1 MRPIFLLACMGTL
14 LAGCGISGS
23 GGSDQGSLGK
33 AGEIASWC
41 QVDDPGFVEKERL
54 ARKLAIGDIGKI
66 GCPQSQSVADLPDE
80 IVLPMPCDRRMV
92 FRAVRMAVA
101 DALDSESAIFGDPN
115 SGNEF
120 RKSMSGPW
128 FGEIAGGFP
137 QNADGTGTT
146 TYYIAKYELTAP
158 QYAVFALEG
167 EVKYGASSA
176 ACKRSAEALMQVRG
190 ASVLP
195 AVELSWFDALNFAD
209 RYTKWLIAYERDNGG
224 LGSVL
229 PARESRPGFVRM
241 PTEAEWEFAARGGDE
256 TGASGNSYQ
265 VGTGWGPA
273 DAPAELARI
282 AWFAGVGQ
290 DPQDGSRTFPVGHK
304 APNRLQLFDMVG
316 NAEEMTMDFF
326 RPVRPDGSL
335 AGRIGGISVR
345 GGSATDDAEL
355 VGVGARREL
364 EIYDSDGQTKTPT
377 LGVRFAI
384 AAPYFV
390 NKRGIAGAE
399 MQGNP
404 PFREGVTSA
413 WKRRESGDGSQGS
426 SERNDALAMIAALK
440 ENGRAGASGV
450 NPNQLAELQGQI
462 EVAASK
468 AAEAETKSTQ
478 ELLLGALM
486 AAGYARER
494 HNKIVQL
501 EDFVEMA
508 RNEELSSVEAAD
520 LNKVVNLLPDNR
532 RERTSTLAYYVT
544 AVITLSQRSGV
555 QVSGAEKVVQ
565 DRLSRAGLTRLQNLL
580 PVLSQHIGQARQ
592 GVPSDENRRDW
603 KVAVLMTG
611 AS

>member
-1 MRPIFLLACMGTL
+1 MRPIFLLACIGTS
-14 LAGCGISGS
+14 LAGCGIGGS
-23 GGSDQGSLGK
+23 GGSDPSSLGK

-101 DALDSESAIFGDPN
+101 DALDSEPAIFGDPN
-115 SGNEF
+115 SGDEF

-137 QNADGTGTT
+137 QNADGAGTT

-167 EVKYGASSA
+167 EANYGASSA
-176 ACKRSAEALMQVRG
+176 ACKRSAEALKQVRG

-195 AVELSWFDALNFAD
+195 AAELSWFDALNFAD

-265 VGTGWGPA
+265 VATGWGPT
-273 DAPAELARI
+273 DAPAELGRI

-290 DPQDGSRTFPVGHK
+290 EPPEGSRTFPVGRK
-304 APNRLQLFDMVG
+304 APNRLLLFDMVG

-335 AGRIGGISVR
+335 AGRLGGIAVR

-364 EIYDSDGQTKTPT
+364 EIYDADGPTTTPT

-390 NKRGIAGAE
+390 NKRGIAGSE

-426 SERNDALAMIAALK
+426 RERNDALAMIAALK
-440 ENGRAGASGV
+440 ENGSVGASGV
-450 NPNQLAELQGQI
+450 NASQLADLQRQI

-468 AAEAETKSTQ
+468 AAEAEAKSTE
-478 ELLLGALM
+478 ELFLGALM

-501 EDFVEMA
+501 EDFVA
-508 RNEELSSVEAAD
+508 RVRNEELSSVESAD
-520 LNKVVNLLPDNR
+520 LNEVVKLLPDNR
-532 RERTSTLAYYVT
+532 RERTSTLAYYFT
-544 AVITLSQRSGV
+544 AVITLSQRSDA
-555 QVSGAEKVVQ
+555 QVSGSEKKVQ
-565 DRLSRAGLTRLQNLL
+565 ARLSRAGLDRLKNLH
-580 PVLSQHIGQARQ
+580 PVLVQHIKQARQ
-592 GVPSDENRRDW
+592 GVPTNENRSAW
-603 KVAVLMTG
+603 FVALLTTG
-611 AS
+611 GN

>member
-1 MRPIFLLACMGTL
+1 MRRPIFLLVCGSTL
-14 LAGCGISGS
+14 LTGCGKA
-23 GGSDQGSLGK
+23 DPESLGR
-33 AGEIASWC
+33 AGDIVSWC
-41 QVDDPGFVEKERL
+41 QIDDPGFVEKERL
-54 ARKLAIGDIGKI
+54 VRKLGVGEIGKI
-66 GCPQSQSVADLPDE
+66 VCPQPKPVSELPDE

-115 SGNEF
+115 SGDEF

-146 TYYIAKYELTAP
+146 TYYMAKYELTSP
-158 QYAVFALEG
+158 QYAIFALEG
-167 EVKYGASSA
+167 EADYGANSA
-176 ACKRSAEALMQVRG
+176 ACKRSAEALKQVRG
-190 ASVLP
+190 TNVLP
-195 AVELSWFDALNFAD
+195 AVELSWFNALNFAD
-209 RYTKWLIAYERDNGG
+209 RYTKWLIALERDNGG
-224 LGSVL
+224 LGSLL

-265 VGTGWGPA
+265 VATGWGPT

-290 DPQDGSRTFPVGHK
+290 EPPDGGRTFPVGRK

-335 AGRIGGISVR
+335 AGRIGGVSVR

-364 EIYDSDGQTKTPT
+364 EIYDSEGQTKTPT

-390 NKRGIAGAE
+390 NKRGIAGSE

-440 ENGRAGASGV
+440 ANGSAGASGV
-450 NPNQLAELQGQI
+450 NPNQLAELQRQI

-468 AAEAETKSTQ
+468 AAEAEARSTE
-478 ELLLGALM
+478 ELFLGALM

-501 EDFVEMA
+501 EDFVA
-508 RNEELSSVEAAD
+508 RVRNEELSSVEAAD
-520 LNKVVNLLPDNR
+520 LKEVVNLLPDNR
-532 RERTSTLAYYVT
+532 RERTSTLAYYFT
-544 AVITLSQRSGV
+544 AVITLSQRSEA
-555 QVSGAEKVVQ
+555 QVSGAEKIVQ
-565 DRLSRAGLTRLQNLL
+565 ARLSRAGLTRLQNLP
-580 PVLSQHIGQARQ
+580 PVLAQHIRQARQ
-592 GVPSDENRRDW
+592 GVPSNENRRAW
-603 KVAVLMTG
+603 FVAVLSTG
-611 AS
+611 AN